1 MKKVILKCN
10 SPRLVDYILVNGES
24 VRFKKVKGTVATF
37 IYEFE
42 TDKDEFRLNLD
53 PFHPYLQ
60 DNWWTKMMVLK
71 LISLYGIFDSH
82 YMPKY
87 VYHYDGVVSLKE
99 DVTEL
104 RVNAGG
110 YQHKALLV
118 EGNASVTENENSLE
132 ADKRIK
138 KRKGLL
144 VLTKVLLILA
154 TLGALTAVVI
164 LTLK

>member
-118 EGNASVTENENSLE
+118 EGNASVSENENSLE

-138 KRKGLL
+138 KRR
-144 VLTKVLLILA
+144 VLLFFSLLA
-154 TLGALTAVVI
+154 FTLVI
-164 LTLK
+164 LGIVIAILMLTR